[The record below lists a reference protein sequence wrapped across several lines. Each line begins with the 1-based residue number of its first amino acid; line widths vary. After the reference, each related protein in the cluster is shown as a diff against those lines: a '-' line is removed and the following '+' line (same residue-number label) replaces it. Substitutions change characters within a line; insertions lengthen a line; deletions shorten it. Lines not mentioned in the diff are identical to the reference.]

1 MHARAP
7 LGRHAGVRRTY
18 ALTCRVHRAYGTVSS
33 RFSRFSRIMMI
44 RHLHARAA
52 RHGLAAVLL
61 ATTLLVPAASRATTV
76 LPLDLEG
83 LTAAAGRIFQG
94 RVIAVRSGR
103 DGHGFPATWTTFAV
117 DEALKGT
124 AAATIEIKQLGN
136 RGASTDGNIFRVPA
150 LPSYAVGD
158 EVILF
163 LHPESAE
170 GFTSPVGLGQGRFRI
185 RRGHGAP
192 VAENDVG
199 NTNLTTATTGASAPR
214 SLTAPGNATAARSV
228 DGDAPPGAGGAAPV
242 AVDELLTRVRA
253 LTGAT
258 H

>member
-1 MHARAP
+1 MLRPPH
-7 LGRHAGVRRTY
+7 VRY
-18 ALTCRVHRAYGTVSS
+18 LVALQ
-33 RFSRFSRIMMI
+33 RIMMI
-44 RHLHARAA
+44 RHLRARSA
-52 RHGLAAVLL
+52 RHSLAAVLL
-61 ATTLLVPAASRATTV
+61 LAAAVAPVVAHATTV

-83 LTAAAGRIFQG
+83 LTAAAGRIFRG

-117 DEALKGT
+117 DEGLKGT
-124 AAATIEIKQLGN
+124 TASTIEIKQLGD
-136 RGASTDGNIFRVPA
+136 GDASASGVAFRVPA

-199 NTNLTTATTGASAPR
+199 NANLTATTATAGAPATH
-214 SLTAPGNATAARSV
+214 SLTASPGGGASTAAAGAS
-228 DGDAPPGAGGAAPV
+228 PTAGGTAPI

-253 LTGAT
+253 LAGAT
-258 H
+258 P